1 MAGPPWI
8 GILETGWRQRM
19 KVVVIGGSGLIG
31 SKLVTVLRERGQEV
45 VAGSLDTGVDTITG
59 KGLREVLTGAE
70 AVVDVTNSPSFE
82 DAAAIAFFETSSRNL
97 LAAETLTGVRHH
109 VVLSIVGADRLKDSG
124 YFRGKLRQERLI
136 KDSGIPYTILRSTQF
151 FEFMQGIADRAS
163 DGRTVRLPP
172 VLVRPILSDDVVR
185 ALADLSLGTPTND
198 TVEIAGPEIFRLDE
212 LVRLVLSA
220 RRDPR
225 DVVADVHARYFGA
238 ELNDQSLMPGSQPR
252 ISVVRFR
259 SWLGRTFPGAAVNP
273 SQRQANSQGQLA

>member
-1 MAGPPWI
+1 
-8 GILETGWRQRM
+8 M

-97 LAAETLTGVRHH
+97 LSAETLTGVRHH

-252 ISVVRFR
+252 ISAIRLR
-259 SWLGRTFPGAAVNP
+259 SWLGRTFPGSAFNQ
-273 SQRQANSQGQLA
+273 SQRQSNSQGQQA